1 MILRLVC
8 SALFATL
15 QKFPTIPTLLRPK
28 SAFAKICTSTSK
40 DMQIFCDKV
49 TLRLKRRL
57 SVTLRPLYTK
67 RTELSEE
74 IIVAYQDVFDSWKSN
89 PEEFW
94 MEAAKSIDWVRP
106 PTKALFDDNAP
117 LYEWFSD
124 AQVNTCWNA
133 VDRHVENGR
142 AEQTAIIYDSPI
154 THTKREISY
163 VELRNRV
170 AMLAGAL
177 RAKGVEKGDRV
188 IIYMP
193 MIPEALEAMLACA
206 RLGAVH
212 SVVFGGFASNELA
225 VRIDDAK
232 PKAIIAASC
241 GMEPGRVVHYKPL
254 LDGAIDLAEHKP
266 DFCVIFQR
274 EQEVAQLIEGR
285 DFNWHGFQYGVEP
298 AECVPVAGN
307 DPAYIL
313 YTSGTTGAPKG
324 VVRPTAGHLV
334 ALNWTMKNIY
344 NVDPGDVFW
353 AASDVGWVVGHSYI
367 CYAPLIHGNT
377 TIVFEGKPVGTP
389 DAGTFWRV
397 ISEHKVKSFFT
408 APTAIRAVKREDP
421 QGELIN
427 NYDMSHLGALY
438 LAGERADPD
447 TIVWAQ
453 DALKVPV
460 IDHWWQ
466 TETGWPIAGNPLGIE
481 ELPIKLGSPAKPMP
495 GYDVQILDEGGH
507 PMKAGELGAI
517 AVKLPLP
524 PGTLPTLWNAEERFK
539 SAYLEHFPGYYE
551 TGDAGMI
558 DEDGYLYIMA
568 RTDDVINVAGHRL
581 STGGMEEVLASHPD
595 VAECAV
601 IGVTDQLKGQ
611 MPVGFLC
618 LNAGCDRD
626 HGEVVQDVVKLVRDK
641 IGPVAAFKQ
650 AVVVDRLPKTRSGK
664 ILRGTMVSIADS
676 KDYKTPATIDDPAI
690 LDEITDALKTLGY
703 AQK

>member
-1 MILRLVC
+1 MGYREV
-8 SALFATL
+8 
-15 QKFPTIPTLLRPK
+15 
-28 SAFAKICTSTSK
+28 
-40 DMQIFCDKV
+40 
-49 TLRLKRRL
+49 
-57 SVTLRPLYTK
+57 Y
-67 RTELSEE
+67 EG
-74 IIVAYQDVFDSWKSN
+74 WKAD
-89 PEEFW
+89 PEGFW
-94 MEAAKSIDWVRP
+94 MEAAQAIDWDEAP
-106 PTKALFDDNAP
+106 KQALFDRGDHM
-117 LYEWFSD
+117 YEWF
-124 AQVNTCWNA
+124 AEAKVNTCWNA
-133 VDRHVENGR
+133 VDRHVEQGR
-142 AEQTAIIYDSPI
+142 GEQTAIIYDSPI

-170 AMLAGAL
+170 ANLAGAL

-206 RLGAVH
+206 RLGAIH

-254 LDGAIDLAEHKP
+254 LDGAVEMAEHKP

-274 EQEVAQLIEGR
+274 EQEVAELKEGR
-285 DFNWHGFQYGVEP
+285 DVNWHGFQFGVKP
-298 AECVPVAGN
+298 AECVPVEGN
-307 DPAYIL
+307 HPAYIL
-313 YTSGTTGAPKG
+313 YTSGTTGQPKG

-344 NVDPGDVFW
+344 NVDPGEVFW

-367 CYAPLIHGNT
+367 CYGPLIAGNT

-397 ISEHKVKSFFT
+397 IEEHDVKSFFT
-408 APTAIRAVKREDP
+408 APTAFRAVKREDP
-421 QGELIN
+421 KGEFVKK
-427 NYDMSHLGALY
+427 YDLSGLRAIY

-447 TIVWAQ
+447 TIEWTQ
-453 DALKVPV
+453 KMTGKPV
-460 IDHWWQ
+460 YDHWWQ
-466 TETGWPIAGNPLGIE
+466 TETGYTIAGNPVGIE
-481 ELPIKLGSPAKPMP
+481 PLPVKLGSPTVAMP
-495 GYDVQILDEGGH
+495 GYDVQILDEGGNQMA
-507 PMKAGELGAI
+507 PGELGAI

-524 PGTLPTLWNAEERFK
+524 PGTLPTLWNAEDRFK
-539 SAYLEHFPGYYE
+539 KSYLTTFPGYYE

-601 IGVTDQLKGQ
+601 IGISDELKGQ
-611 MPVGFLC
+611 LPVGFLC
-618 LNAGCDRD
+618 LSSGVDRPHD
-626 HGEVVQDVVKLVRDK
+626 EIAKECVKLVRDR
-641 IGPVAAFKQ
+641 IGPVAAFKL

-664 ILRGTMVSIADS
+664 ILRGTMVSIADG
-676 KDYKTPATIDDPAI
+676 KEFKMPATIDDPAI
-690 LDEITDALKTLGY
+690 LDEIKDALQTIGY
-703 AQK
+703 PKG